1 MTVRRWWATA
11 AVALAV
17 LVAIILTTVHLLHH
31 PQPQHTSYTS
41 QDTLLYIASQAQ
53 YDLPQGTTIQVNC
66 WESNGVSKLYNVT
79 VLSLGVAQGI
89 TGDIGAN
96 VTANQWD
103 SAPHCGGNP

>member
-1 MTVRRWWATA
+1 MVKWWATA

-17 LVAIILTTVHLLHH
+17 LVAIILTVAHLVHHS
-31 PQPQHTSYTS
+31 QPRHTSYVS
-41 QDTLLYIASQAQ
+41 RSTLLYVNSQPLVELA
-53 YDLPQGTTIQVNC
+53 PSTTVQINC

-79 VLSLGVAQGI
+79 VLGTNV